1 MESTQGR
8 AGGHPRRVAVRSGV
22 RRGLIELRQ
31 VFTTGQD
38 LFGQLLWPVV
48 MLVVLYF
55 LRDTTIEP
63 SGLLLATMV
72 LPSVIGMNLA
82 MSGML
87 MMAQLLAVERED
99 GTLLRAKAT
108 PNGMVGYLV
117 GKLVTVAG
125 SLVIGVAIVLV
136 PGLFIVDGLAL
147 GSAGSWL
154 TLLWVLLLAMAATL
168 PLGAVFGSL
177 FPNARSLGLVSLA
190 LMLLTAISGV
200 FYPITALPDW
210 LRWIAQVFP
219 IYWLGLGTRSALLPD
234 GAVVA
239 EVGESWRHLETVGV
253 LGAWAVLGLVVAPV
267 VLRRMARRE
276 SGSSV
281 AARRERALQRVS

>member
-1 MESTQGR
+1 VSEPST
-8 AGGHPRRVAVRSGV
+8 AGQLAARMVAVRAGV

-38 LFGQLLWPVV
+38 LFGQLFWPVV
-48 MLVVLYF
+48 MLVVLF
-55 LRDTTIEP
+55 FMRDTTLEP

-72 LPSVIGMNLA
+72 LPSIVGMNLA
-82 MSGML
+82 LSGLL

-108 PNGMVGYLV
+108 PNGMIGYLV

-125 SLVIGVAIVLV
+125 SLLVGAVIVLV

-147 GSAGSWL
+147 DSVGSWL
-154 TLLWVLLLAMAATL
+154 ALLGIMLLGMAATL
-168 PLGAVFGSL
+168 PIGAIFGSL
-177 FPNARSLGLVSLA
+177 FPNARSLGFVSLA

-210 LRWIAQVFP
+210 LQWLAQVFP
-219 IYWLGLGTRSALLPD
+219 IYWLGLGTRAALLPD
-234 GAVVA
+234 GAVVG
-239 EVGESWRHLETVGV
+239 ELGESWRHLETVGV
-253 LGAWAVLGLVVAPV
+253 LGAWAALGLVLAPV

-281 AARRERALQRVS
+281 AARRDKAMQRVS